1 MKNSNFIS
9 DVQKLKNAL
18 ESKDLKFIKEQ
29 VKSAFYVTYSNTGKE
44 VIENEIGIDILKLV
58 IENANDFTKDIATK
72 SLENKY
78 ELTEKQA
85 WCIAYQVINNIELYV
100 ISYNETLEIEEVKF
114 SNETYSYDNE
124 ESKAEKFMKNI
135 NEIVEADRKGKT
147 RFEGYMIRHSSE
159 PRYFT
164 KFQEDYWKQWSLAIQ
179 KARVFTDLDKALD
192 ILNDLNEKERTPYQI
207 KNVLKNEKLHTIEK
221 TEIFR

>member
-29 VKSAFYVTYSNTGKE
+29 VKTAFYVTYSNTGKE

-58 IENANDFTKDIATK
+58 TENANDFTKDIATK

-100 ISYNETLEIEEVKF
+100 ISYNETLEIEEAKF
-114 SNETYSYDNE
+114 SNETSSDDNE
-124 ESKAEKFMKNI
+124 EYKSEKAVNKYKKIIDSENA
-135 NEIVEADRKGKT
+135 VET
-147 RFEGYMIRHSSE
+147 RVDAYLIKHNTEF
-159 PRYFT
+159 RYFT
-164 KFQEDYWKQWSLAIQ
+164 KFQDDYWKQWSLAIQ
-179 KARVFTDLDKALD
+179 KARIFTDLDEALD
-192 ILNDLNEKERTPYQI
+192 VLNTLNEI
-207 KNVLKNEKLHTIEK
+207 KTDFNPNDKKPHTIEK
-221 TEIFR
+221 TAIWK